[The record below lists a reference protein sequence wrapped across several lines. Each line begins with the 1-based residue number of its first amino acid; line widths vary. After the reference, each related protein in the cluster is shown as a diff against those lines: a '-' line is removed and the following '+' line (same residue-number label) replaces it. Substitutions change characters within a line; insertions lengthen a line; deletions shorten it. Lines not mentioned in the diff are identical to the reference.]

1 MRTCRFADMAPTDR
15 AFTVYDEAHL
25 VDYLRLLDA
34 KAEGADWKEV
44 AGIVLHRDPVG
55 DEFRTRRCWQ
65 SHLERAQW
73 LSREGYKRIL
83 EQAAANKT

>member
-34 KAEGADWKEV
+34 DDEGADWREIAV
-44 AGIVLHRDPVG
+44 VLFELDPVA
-55 DEFRTRRCWQ
+55 EPQRARTMHA
-65 SHLERAQW
+65 SHLARARW
-73 LSREGYKRIL
+73 MTEVGYVHLLGPQTR
-83 EQAAANKT
+83 